1 MPKLPGYVKG
11 DSEIVAVFAHLHHP
25 ANRSTKDPVS
35 KRAQIVPRP
44 PPHVNPVR
52 LLPRPDLAR
61 PVQPTPEQHRP
72 HRFVEG
78 DDPNDHGL
86 HRQAEQR

>member
-35 KRAQIVPRP
+35 KRAQI
-44 PPHVNPVR
+44 
-52 LLPRPDLAR
+52 
-61 PVQPTPEQHRP
+61 
-72 HRFVEG
+72 
-78 DDPNDHGL
+78 
-86 HRQAEQR
+86 